1 MKKLYVFLFI
11 AASCA
16 SEKQQISEAR
26 IQNESTSITQKKIIL
41 AKIGR
46 STTISNPIQIMSV
59 KLSTNILTLDIKYT
73 GGCIGHDFQMIGSAS
88 IAKSMPPI
96 RSIELIDTTTNDDCK
111 KIIFETITI
120 DISDLSLQK
129 TKGSEIYLALA
140 GWPEK
145 IKYIFE

>member
-1 MKKLYVFLFI
+1 MKKLYFFLLL

-26 IQNESTSITQKKIIL
+26 IQNESTSSTQNKIIL

-46 STTISNPIQIMSV
+46 STTISNPIQIISA
-59 KLSTNILTLDIKYT
+59 KLSANILTLDIKYT
-73 GGCIGHDFQMIGSAS
+73 GGCIDHDFQMIGSPS

-96 RSIELIDTTTNDDCK
+96 RSIELIDTTTNDECE
-111 KIIFETITI
+111 KITFETLTI

-129 TKGSEIYLALA
+129 TKGSEIYLSLA

>member
-1 MKKLYVFLFI
+1 
-11 AASCA
+11 
-16 SEKQQISEAR
+16 
-26 IQNESTSITQKKIIL
+26 
-41 AKIGR
+41 
-46 STTISNPIQIMSV
+46 MSV
-59 KLSTNILTLDIKYT
+59 KLSANILTLDIKYT

>member
-96 RSIELIDTTTNDDCK
+96 RSIELIDTTDRK
-111 KIIFETITI
+111 
-120 DISDLSLQK
+120 SVV
-129 TKGSEIYLALA
+129 
-140 GWPEK
+140 
-145 IKYIFE
+145 

>member
-1 MKKLYVFLFI
+1 MKNFYFFLFL

-16 SEKQQISEAR
+16 SEKQLISESK
-26 IQNESTSITQKKIIL
+26 IQKESVTITPKKIIL

-46 STTISNPIQIMSV
+46 SATISNPIQIMSV
-59 KLSTNILTLDIKYT
+59 KLSANLLTLDIKYT
-73 GGCIGHDFQMIGSAS
+73 GGCIEHDFQMIGSAS

-96 RSIELIDTTTNDDCK
+96 RFIELIDTTTNDDCK
-111 KIIFETITI
+111 KVTFETITI
-120 DISDLSLQK
+120 DISDLSIK
-129 TKGSEIYLALA
+129 KSKGSEIYLTLA